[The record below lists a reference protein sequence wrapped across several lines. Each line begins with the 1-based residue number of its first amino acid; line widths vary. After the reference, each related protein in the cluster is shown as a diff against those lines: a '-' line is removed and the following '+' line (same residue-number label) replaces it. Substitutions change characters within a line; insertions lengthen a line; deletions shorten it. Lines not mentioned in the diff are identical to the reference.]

1 MAVEETKEYT
11 AQEKAIFREKLA
23 QAEDLGIDTFCPDL
37 ERHRQKWQRRKD
49 KILAQIASAESPEEK
64 EGWQQKLAELKQ
76 AWKRYDEHLAA
87 LREMHRIN
95 D

>member
-11 AQEKAIFREKLA
+11 AEEKARFREKLA

-37 ERHRQKWQRRKD
+37 KRHRQKWQRRKD
-49 KILAQIASAESPEEK
+49 KILAQIAAANSSEEQ
-64 EGWQQKLAELKQ
+64 EYWQQELIELEQ
-76 AWKRYDEHLAA
+76 AWKRSDEYLAA
-87 LREMHRIN
+87 LRELYGMN